1 MIKKFFKIIVHNFTQ
16 LQMQILV
23 RYDEVM
29 HCIFLR
35 YIHNSWL
42 ENERAPVTISEKQ
55 ENREFARSR
64 EYFDVFLSRFT
75 QRNPNSEWPEV
86 EIKMQGENN
95 VNCQFRATPS
105 LLLSFTPGQ
114 VISISRPS
122 TKRNANKLFTRRRS
136 SGPTL
141 SSPVIHPAHNCTYKN
156 AII

>member
-1 MIKKFFKIIVHNFTQ
+1 
-16 LQMQILV
+16 MQILV

-29 HCIFLR
+29 HFFELHSQFMIRKRTCASHDFGETR
-35 YIHNSWL
+35 
-42 ENERAPVTISEKQ
+42 K
-55 ENREFARSR
+55 SR
-64 EYFDVFLSRFT
+64 VCTLFSRFT

-95 VNCQFRATPS
+95 VNCQFRATPP
-105 LLLSFTPGQ
+105 LLLSSTPGQ

-122 TKRNANKLFTRRRS
+122 TKRNANKLFTRRRN

-156 AII
+156 VII